1 MNVQIKERI
10 AEIEQGKVPK
20 GYKKVLSS
28 IVCEDY
34 IETTFGEL
42 FDFYGGLGI
51 PRDQLS
57 DNGYPYLHY
66 GDMHR
71 ESFTKVSVEQY
82 NELPKYDI
90 KLSGNETF
98 LLEDGDV
105 VFLDASEDLEGT
117 SRSVMV
123 DNPENAPFIS
133 GLHTFIAKEK
143 HDTLAKDYKQYIT
156 MTDYVKKQFMK
167 LASGFKV
174 YGLNRNSIKD
184 IVFTYPQDKQ
194 EQQKIAEILMKWDEA
209 IALQEKLIEKL
220 ELQKR
225 ALIQR
230 LLTPKGNWI
239 STTLD
244 KVLKSGS
251 KTAVADTSKYQK
263 ITIKL
268 DLKGLEFTEVKREMA
283 DTRPFYVRKKGEII
297 IGKQNYFNG
306 SIAIVS
312 DEFDGCICS
321 NAIMSFNVINSDV
334 FYVFNYISQPNFLRK
349 YENLANGTGQKE
361 LSEKDF
367 LSFELKLPS
376 IEHQR
381 YISKIIGTS
390 VSHLSLQIKKL
401 NEMKLQQRSL
411 MQLLLTGIVRV
422 SE

>member
-1 MNVQIKERI
+1 MAEQIRNRI
-10 AEIEQGKVPK
+10 AEINQRKVPE
-20 GYKKVLSS
+20 GYKKTPLGVIPEEWEDKTLSD
-28 IVCEDY
+28 I
-34 IETTFGEL
+34 G
-42 FDFYGGLGI
+42 DFYKGKGI
-51 PRDQLS
+51 PGNELQD
-57 DNGYPYLHY
+57 DGVPCIGY
-66 GDMHR
+66 GDIYMKYNYHFEKAVNFVDQKTAN
-71 ESFTKVSVEQY
+71 ESQPIQKGTLLFTGSGETAEEIGKCVCY
-82 NELPKYDI
+82 NGDEIIYAGGDI
-90 KLSGNETF
+90 ILYNS
-98 LLEDGDV
+98 DV
-105 VFLDASEDLEGT
+105 
-117 SRSVMV
+117 
-123 DNPENAPFIS
+123 NPLFIS
-133 GLHTFIAKEK
+133 YQQSIEPS
-143 HDTLAKDYKQYIT
+143 
-156 MTDYVKKQFMK
+156 VKTKAK
-167 LASGFKV
+167 LAQGHSVVHIYADRLGKLPV
-174 YGLNRNSIKD
+174 A
-184 IVFTYPQDKQ
+184 YPKNKQ